1 MLAVLI
7 LAATA
12 LTAFNAK
19 AEVRVD
25 VDLFHRSHDR
35 EVIVERPREV
45 IVERPRA
52 YVVERPVVVE
62 TQVTRRWVPDVVE
75 RRAETVLVEPAR
87 FERVWVPAETEG
99 YRVGRVEFS
108 STVSAGYWRE
118 VSLPAR
124 YEKRWVNHVVVPGHY
139 ENVTVS
145 APVEN
150 TYIYR
155 R

>member
-1 MLAVLI
+1 MLALLV

-12 LTAFNAK
+12 LTAFSAK

-25 VDLFHRSHDR
+25 VDLFHRPRREYVVER
-35 EVIVERPREV
+35 EVIVDQ
-45 IVERPRA
+45 
-52 YVVERPVVVE
+52 PVVT

-75 RRAETVLVEPAR
+75 RRSETVLVEPAR

-99 YRVGRVEFS
+99 VRVGRVEFS

-118 VSLPAR
+118 VQLPAR

-145 APVEN
+145 TPATTE
-150 TYIYR
+150 YIYR